1 MIKTVFLDLDDTI
14 FDFKA
19 CERQALA
26 ASLTKCAISFTDSD
40 LSAYSEIND
49 AMWKALERGEI
60 TRDELR
66 VKRFEVFL
74 SRFSLCLDA
83 AQFADLYMDHLAA
96 TNVLIQGAREVLET
110 LSKRYDLYAVTN
122 GYEYTQRG
130 RIRSADIGKYFK
142 DIFISQCIGAVKP
155 NKEFFDHCVRSI
167 PDFDLSSTVLIG
179 DSPTSDISG
188 GNGYGLY
195 TIRYNPEHLPNPE
208 YAIPRSEV
216 ASLSEFPILLQS
228 L

>member
-26 ASLTKCAISFTDSD
+26 ASLEQCAVSFVDAD

-49 AMWKALERGEI
+49 SMWKALERGEI
-60 TRDELR
+60 TREELK

-74 SRFSLCLDA
+74 SRFSLCIDPVR
-83 AQFADLYMDHLAA
+83 FADLYMAHLST
-96 TNVLIQGAREVLET
+96 TNVLIQGARELLET
-110 LSKRYDLYAVTN
+110 LSKSYDLYAVTN
-122 GYEYTQRG
+122 GYEYSQKG
-130 RIRSADIGKYFK
+130 RIRSAGIGKYFK

-155 NKEFFDHCVRSI
+155 NKEYFDRCVRRI
-167 PDFDLSSTVLIG
+167 PDFELSSTVLIG

-188 GNGYGLY
+188 GNTYGLY
-195 TIRYNPEHLPNPE
+195 TIRYNPKHLPNPE
-208 YAIPRSEV
+208 NAIPRSEV
-216 ASLSEFPILLQS
+216 SSLSEIPALLEK

>member
-19 CERQALA
+19 CERQALSCSLA
-26 ASLTKCAISFTDSD
+26 KCSLTFTKED

-49 AMWKALERGEI
+49 AMWKKLERGEI
-60 TRDELR
+60 TRDTLR
-66 VKRFEVFL
+66 IRRFEIFL
-74 SRFSLCLDA
+74 SRFSTDIDPV
-83 AQFADLYMDHLAA
+83 FFGNLYMDYLAT
-96 TNVLIQGAREVLET
+96 TNALIDGARDLLEVL
-110 LSKRYDLYAVTN
+110 SQSYDLYAVTN

-142 DIFISQCIGAVKP
+142 DIFISQCVGAVKP
-155 NKEFFDHCVRSI
+155 KREFFDACVRTIST
-167 PDFDLSSTVLIG
+167 FDLSSTVLIG

-188 GNGYGLY
+188 GNAYGLY
-195 TIRYNPEHLPNPE
+195 TIRYNPHHLPNPE
-208 YAIPRSEV
+208 NAIPRCEV
-216 ASLSEFPILLQS
+216 SSLSEIPALLEK